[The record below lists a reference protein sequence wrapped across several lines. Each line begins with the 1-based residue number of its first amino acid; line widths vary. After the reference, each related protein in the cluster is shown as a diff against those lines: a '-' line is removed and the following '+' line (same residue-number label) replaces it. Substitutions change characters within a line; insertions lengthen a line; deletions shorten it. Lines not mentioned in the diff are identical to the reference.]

1 MTAIGVFDSAAREQL
16 SALVDGELESHAVTQ
31 TCAHWRQSEA
41 SRGSWHA
48 YQMIG
53 DVLRSD
59 DLASDPAR
67 DADFL
72 RALRQRLAFEAVP
85 IAAAAHDASEEDS
98 TPVEASPV
106 QTRHFGLGWRRTWL
120 ASSAVAAGF
129 VVIGAGVLMLA
140 RFSNQTA
147 DRAQGDSMVQVLPT
161 DASGSTAASRPL
173 PGSDALTVVAGG
185 ELLRDARLDRYL
197 AAHKQFAGT
206 SALGVP
212 SAYLRSATVSGSER

>member
-16 SALVDGELESHAVTQ
+16 SALVDGELEAHEVTQ
-31 TCAHWRQSEA
+31 TCAHWRQSEV

-72 RALRQRLAFEAVP
+72 RALRQRLAAEPVP
-85 IAAAAHDASEEDS
+85 TAPAAWDASEEDS
-98 TPVEASPV
+98 TPLEALSV
-106 QTRHFGLGWRRTWL
+106 QTRHFGLGWRRAWL

-129 VVIGAGVLMLA
+129 VVVGAGVLMLA

-147 DRAQGDSMVQVLPT
+147 DRAQGDLMVQGLPT
-161 DASGSTAASRPL
+161 GASISAMPSGAM
-173 PGSDALTVVAGG
+173 PGSDALTAVAGN